1 MVKLLKKYKSDF
13 ILIGSILIIA
23 LIVLVIIVF
32 TAKSGKTVKVIIDGK
47 EKYAYNLNENKEEII
62 FTGKNNEFQ
71 NTVVIENGE
80 VFIKS
85 ANCPDKI
92 CVSHRKISK
101 KGQTIVCLPH
111 KLVVEVE

>member
-13 ILIGSILIIA
+13 FLIGSILIIA
-23 LIVLVIIVF
+23 LIVLAILAF
-32 TAKSGKTVKVIIDGK
+32 TAKSGKMVKVIIDGK

-71 NTVVIENGE
+71 NIVVIENGE
-80 VFIKS
+80 VFIKN

>member
-13 ILIGSILIIA
+13 ILIGSILIIS
-23 LIVLVIIVF
+23 LIGLAIIML
-32 TAKSGKTVKVIIDGK
+32 TAKNGKTVKVIIDGE
-47 EKYAYNLNENKEEII
+47 EKYAYNLNDNTQKII

-80 VFIKS
+80 VFIKN

-111 KLVVEVE
+111 KLVFEVE